1 MKTPIFPW
9 GKVTQV
15 HTIGTHE
22 VIEYVVGDA
31 YSHKGDTAFHLSVGE
46 YGVSYESLDEAILA
60 SICMKNGG
68 DYEDVPYV
76 KRVMNWKD

>member
-1 MKTPIFPW
+1 MKSFPW

-22 VIEYVVGDA
+22 ITEYIVADA
-31 YSHKGDTAFHLSVGE
+31 YSDRGETCFHLEGD
-46 YGVSYESLDEAILA
+46 YGVSFEALDEAILA
-60 SICMKNGG
+60 SICMKHSGH
-68 DYEDVPYV
+68 YEDVTYV